1 MLEKIKSYYE
11 GTCRYI
17 GAMQIA
23 PTKKQAQICLLLLGI
38 VILTA
43 GVGLEAMAQGG
54 SPLSSGI
61 DASRITKASDKL
73 LIAIQGPFGAL
84 IMIVAGIF
92 AIVCAAMGNY
102 KLALSLLV
110 ISLGAFILR
119 SIIATFFNVGAL
131 SEGY

>member
-1 MLEKIKSYYE
+1 MLEKIKSCYE

-23 PTKKQAQICLLLLGI
+23 PTKRQAQVCLLLLGL

-43 GVGLEAMAQGG
+43 GSGLEAM
-54 SPLSSGI
+54 SLPNNSEINTDRI
-61 DASRITKASDKL
+61 DKAADKL
-73 LIAIQGPFGAL
+73 LKAIQGPFGAL

-92 AIVCAAMGNY
+92 AIVCAAMGSY
-102 KLALSLLV
+102 KVALSLLV

-119 SIIATFFNVGAL
+119 SIIATFFNVNSIG
-131 SEGY
+131 EGY

>member
-1 MLEKIKSYYE
+1 MLEKIKSCYE

-23 PTKKQAQICLLLLGI
+23 PTKRQAQVCLLLLGL

-43 GVGLEAMAQGG
+43 GSGLEAMAQNN
-54 SPLSSGI
+54 SEINTDRI
-61 DASRITKASDKL
+61 DKAADKL
-73 LIAIQGPFGAL
+73 LKAIQGPFGAL

-92 AIVCAAMGNY
+92 AIVCAAMGSY
-102 KLALSLLV
+102 KVALSLLV

-119 SIIATFFNVGAL
+119 SIIATFFNVNSIG
-131 SEGY
+131 EGY